1 MEYFVGFKI
10 ERDHFIGSIFIHQT
24 QYITGIIKCFEIGSA
39 NIVNILADTH
49 SKLSKRMDLVDHE
62 VQVPYKEVVGCCM
75 YAQFLTRPDIS
86 YASSLVAKFQAK
98 PKQSH

>member
-1 MEYFVGFKI
+1 
-10 ERDHFIGSIFIHQT
+10 
-24 QYITGIIKCFEIGSA
+24 
-39 NIVNILADTH
+39 
-49 SKLSKRMDLVDHE
+49 
-62 VQVPYKEVVGCCM
+62 M